1 VVGILA
7 IVRYNS
13 NDTGEDRGEES
24 LDRNKMWRR
33 DRRVEG
39 RSEEHKKAERVG
51 LVRSWGNPPQG
62 QKNGG
67 ELQ

>member
-13 NDTGEDRGEES
+13 NDTGEDRGEEL

-33 DRRVEG
+33 DRRVER
-39 RSEEHKKAERVG
+39 RSEQHKKAERVG
-51 LVRSWGNPPQG
+51 LLGLGETRRKAKKS
-62 QKNGG
+62 GG